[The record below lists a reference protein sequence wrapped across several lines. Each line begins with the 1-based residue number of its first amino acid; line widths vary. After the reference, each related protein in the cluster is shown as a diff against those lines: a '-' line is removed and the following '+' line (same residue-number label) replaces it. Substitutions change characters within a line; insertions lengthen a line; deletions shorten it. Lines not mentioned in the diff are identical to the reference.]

1 MQRTKRQPVECEA
14 GCELLENTVLLFSWI
29 RMIPVGSAIAAFA
42 MIGAAGAQVR
52 GVYPLG
58 MSATNPGVTPEAGFT
73 YSNLFLFYSRSELK
87 DANGAVTATGQN
99 SVIMDMNS
107 FIWVSNNKI
116 QALGGAIYSCV
127 ATLPIANNSLT
138 SDADGPISGG
148 GGFADSY
155 YQPVIL
161 GWRTERADLRVH
173 YGFLAPTG
181 RFDSTSNNNVGSGY
195 WTNVISSGQTVY
207 PTGNKA
213 TAVSAFEMYEF
224 HTVQEGTDIHPGE
237 TLNLDYS
244 VTRVLPLNKDLRLQ
258 IGLVGYEQWQTTN
271 KTGPTI
277 TPAQEAAHYRVNS
290 LGFASNMSLPARK
303 VSLGFK
309 YFREFSNKATFQ
321 GYSVQISGVV
331 SF

>member
-1 MQRTKRQPVECEA
+1 MRKYRDP
-14 GCELLENTVLLFSWI
+14 LSRI
-29 RMIPVGSAIAAFA
+29 RIISFGFVISIWA
-42 MIGAAGAQVR
+42 MSGTCWAQVR

-58 MSATNPGVTPEAGFT
+58 MSSTNPGVTPEPGFS
-73 YSNLFLFYSRSELK
+73 YSNQFLFYSRSQLK
-87 DANGAVTATGQN
+87 DANGEVTATGQN
-99 SVIMDMNS
+99 SVLMDMNS
-107 FIWVSNNKI
+107 IVWVSKSRLH
-116 QALGGAIYSCV
+116 ALGGAIYSCV

-138 SDADGPISGG
+138 SDAEGPISGG

-161 GWRTERADLRVH
+161 GWRTERADFRLH

-195 WTNVISSGQTVY
+195 WTNAFSSGQTIY
-207 PTGNKA
+207 LTSTKA
-213 TAVSAFEMYEF
+213 TAVSAFEMYEL
-224 HTVQEGTDIHPGE
+224 HTVQNGTNIHPGE

-244 VTRVLPLNKDLRLQ
+244 LAHTFPVGKDLRLQ

-277 TPAQEAAHYRVNS
+277 TPAEAAAHYRVNS
-290 LGFASNMSLPARK
+290 LGFASTLSLPARK

-321 GYSVQISGVV
+321 GYSVQISGIV

>member
-1 MQRTKRQPVECEA
+1 M
-14 GCELLENTVLLFSWI
+14 LNFSRI
-29 RMIPVGSAIAAFA
+29 RMIPVGLLITVFV
-42 MIGAAGAQVR
+42 MIRSGGAQVR

-58 MSATNPGVTPEAGFT
+58 MSATNSGVTPEAGFT

-87 DANGAVTATGQN
+87 DANGTVTATGQN

-161 GWRTERADLRVH
+161 GWKLERADLRVH

-195 WTNVISSGQTVY
+195 WTNAISSGQTIY
-207 PTGNKA
+207 PTSNKA

-224 HTVQEGTDIHPGE
+224 HTAQEGTGIHPGE
-237 TLNLDYS
+237 TLSLDYS
-244 VTRVLPLNKDLRLQ
+244 VTRAFPVSRDMRLQ

-271 KTGPTI
+271 KTGPMI
-277 TPAQEAAHYRVNS
+277 TPAQGAAHYRVNS

-309 YFREFSNKATFQ
+309 YFHEFSNKATFQ
-321 GYSVQISGVV
+321 GYSLQISGIV

>member
-1 MQRTKRQPVECEA
+1 
-14 GCELLENTVLLFSWI
+14 
-29 RMIPVGSAIAAFA
+29 MIPVGLVITVFV
-42 MIGAAGAQVR
+42 MIGPGWAQVR
-52 GVYPLG
+52 GVYPPG
-58 MSATNPGVTPEAGFT
+58 MTATNSGVTPEAGFT
-73 YSNLFLFYSRSELK
+73 YSNHFLFYSRSELK

-99 SVIMDMNS
+99 AVILDMNS

-116 QALGGAIYSCV
+116 RALGGAIYSCV
-127 ATLPIANNSLT
+127 ATLPITNNSLT

-161 GWRTERADLRVH
+161 GWRTERADFRVH

-195 WTNVISSGQTVY
+195 WTNALSSGQTIY
-207 PTGNKA
+207 LTSNKA

-244 VTRVLPLNKDLRLQ
+244 VTQVFPLARICGCKSAWWD
-258 IGLVGYEQWQTTN
+258 TN
-271 KTGPTI
+271 NGRRPTR
-277 TPAQEAAHYRVNS
+277 PAQRLRQPREPHITRSILLV
-290 LGFASNMSLPARK
+290 SLPTCLCRLAK
-303 VSLGFK
+303 
-309 YFREFSNKATFQ
+309 
-321 GYSVQISGVV
+321 
-331 SF
+331 

>member
-1 MQRTKRQPVECEA
+1 MIRVGLVITIFVMIEP
-14 GCELLENTVLLFSWI
+14 SW
-29 RMIPVGSAIAAFA
+29 
-42 MIGAAGAQVR
+42 AQVR
-52 GVYPLG
+52 GVYPAG
-58 MSATNPGVTPEAGFT
+58 STATNSGVTPEAGFT
-73 YSNLFLFYSRSELK
+73 YSNQFLFYSRSELK
-87 DANGAVTATGQN
+87 DANGVVTATGQN
-99 SVIMDMNS
+99 AVILDMNS

-116 QALGGAIYSCV
+116 RGLGGAIYSCV
-127 ATLPIANNSLT
+127 ATLPITNNSLT
-138 SDADGPISGG
+138 SDAEGPMSGG

-161 GWRTERADLRVH
+161 GWKTERADFRLH

-195 WTNVISSGQTVY
+195 WTNAISSGQTIY
-207 PTGNKA
+207 LTSNKA

-224 HTVQEGTDIHPGE
+224 HTVQKGTDIHPGE
-237 TLNLDYS
+237 TLDLDYS
-244 VTRVLPLNKDLRLQ
+244 VTRVFPVSRDLRLQ
-258 IGLVGYEQWQTTN
+258 IGLVGYEQLQTTN

-277 TPAQEAAHYRVNS
+277 TPAQGAAHYQVNS

>member
-1 MQRTKRQPVECEA
+1 MQRANRQPAGCEA
-14 GCELLENTVLLFSWI
+14 GCELQENTVLIFSWI
-29 RMIPVGSAIAAFA
+29 RVIPVGSAIAVFA
-42 MIGAAGAQVR
+42 MIGPGRAQVR

-58 MSATNPGVTPEAGFT
+58 MSATNSGVTPEVGFT

-87 DANGAVTATGQN
+87 DANGAVIATGQN

-107 FIWVSNNKI
+107 FIWISNHKI
-116 QALGGAIYSCV
+116 QALGGAIYSCI

-161 GWRTERADLRVH
+161 GWRAERADFRVH

-181 RFDSTSNNNVGSGY
+181 RFDSNSNNNVGSGY
-195 WTNVISSGQTVY
+195 WTNAISSGQTIY
-207 PTGNKA
+207 LTGDKA

-224 HTVQEGTDIHPGE
+224 HTVQKGTDIHPGE

-244 VTRVLPLNKDLRLQ
+244 MTRVFRPSKDLRLQ

-277 TPAQEAAHYRVNS
+277 TPAQGAPHYRVNS

-309 YFREFSNKATFQ
+309 YFREFSNKVTFQ